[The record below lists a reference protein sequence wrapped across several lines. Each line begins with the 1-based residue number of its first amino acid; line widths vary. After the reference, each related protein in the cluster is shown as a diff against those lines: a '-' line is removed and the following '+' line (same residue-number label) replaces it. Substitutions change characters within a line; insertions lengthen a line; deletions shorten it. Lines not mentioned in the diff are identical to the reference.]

1 LDFLVTHAPILIVAL
16 PLVAAFAIPLV
27 GIMRGADRGRNVFSL
42 VIFGLIAFLVAILA
56 MDVHEVGIRVYTFG
70 ATAPEM
76 AVPHDYMLPV
86 RIMFEVD
93 GMSMFMGIVIT
104 TVAVA
109 ALIYS
114 LHFMKGQTGQS
125 RFYSLMFLLY
135 AGMMGLAFTG
145 DMFNL
150 FVFLEIASIAGAAL
164 AAYRTNMAD
173 AIEGGF
179 KYIVISAISALLVL
193 FAVGILYAQYN
204 VLSIAAIAQYMQGT
218 RTALDMIAL
227 GLLAG
232 AFVMKLA
239 GVPLHMWAPDTYTV
253 APAGT
258 TPMILA
264 ASYTSMYALYRVTF
278 TLYGGLLNTTAIG
291 WIVIIVGV
299 LSMFVGVMMAVHQ
312 TDIKRMMAYHAI
324 SQGGYM
330 LLGVGV
336 GLAVITDPA
345 ALANYG
351 RDAMN
356 GGIFHIINHVFYK
369 ALLFMTA
376 EAIFFR
382 IGTRDT
388 NIMGGLARNMKWTTA
403 FYIIGALAI
412 SGIPPFNGFA
422 SKLLIYETVL
432 KFSPVLS
439 VIAMFVSLVTLAS
452 FAKVFYSAFT
462 GPPMP
467 AYKEVKEVP
476 RSMIIGM
483 SILAVLIIFF
493 GIFPGL
499 IVDTIVAPATNALI
513 NQAGY
518 INAVMGAVP

>member
-1 LDFLVTHAPILIVAL
+1 MDFLTTNSPALIVAL
-16 PLVAAFAIPLV
+16 PLFAAFAIPLISRA
-27 GIMRGADRGRNVFSL
+27 GERTRNTFSL
-42 VIFGLIAFLVAILA
+42 VIFGLISFLVAILA
-56 MDVHEVGIRVYTFG
+56 VNVHSVGIRVYTFG
-70 ATAPEM
+70 ATAAQM
-76 AVPHDYMLPV
+76 ALPHGYMVPV

-93 GMSMFMGIVIT
+93 GMSMFMGIIVT
-104 TVAVA
+104 TVALA

-114 LHFMKGQTGQS
+114 LQFMKGRTGQA
-125 RFYSLMFLLY
+125 RFYSLMMLLY

-173 AIEGGF
+173 AVEGGF
-179 KYIVISAISALLVL
+179 KYIVISAVSALLVL
-193 FAVGILYAQYN
+193 FAIGILYAQYD
-204 VLSIAAIAQYMQGT
+204 VLSIAALAHFMQYT
-218 RTALDMIAL
+218 PLDMIAL
-227 GLLAG
+227 ALLVG
-232 AFVMKLA
+232 ALVMKLA

-264 ASYTSMYALYRVTF
+264 ASYISMYALYRVTF
-278 TLYGGLLNTTAIG
+278 TMYGGLINTTAIG
-291 WIVIIVGV
+291 WVVIIVGV

-312 TDIKRMMAYHAI
+312 TDIKRMMAYHAV

-336 GLAVITDPA
+336 CLAVITDPA
-345 ALANYG
+345 ALASYG

-388 NIMGGLARNMKWTTA
+388 NKMGGLARNMKWTA
-403 FYIIGALAI
+403 GFYIIGALAI

-422 SKLLIYETVL
+422 SKLLIYESVL

-467 AYKEVKEVP
+467 AYEGVKEVP
-476 RSMIIGM
+476 KSMIVGM

-493 GIFPGL
+493 GLFPGL

-513 NQAGY
+513 DQASY

>member
-1 LDFLVTHAPILIVAL
+1 MDFLTTNSPALIVAI
-16 PLVAAFAIPLV
+16 PLVAAFIIPLINRT
-27 GIMRGADRGRNVFSL
+27 GDRVRNTFTIAVFA
-42 VIFGLIAFLVAILA
+42 LISFLVAILA
-56 MDVHEVGIRVYTFG
+56 VNIHTVGIRIYTFG
-70 ATAPEM
+70 ATAADL
-76 AVPHDYMLPV
+76 AVPQGYIVPV
-86 RIMFEVD
+86 RIIFEVD
-93 GMSMFMGIVIT
+93 AMSIFMGIIV
-104 TVAVA
+104 TVVTLA

-114 LHFMKGQTGQS
+114 LHFLKGKTGQG
-125 RFYSLMFLLY
+125 RFYALMMLLY

-164 AAYRTNMAD
+164 ASYRTNLAD
-173 AIEGGF
+173 AVEGGF
-179 KYIVISAISALLVL
+179 KYIVISAVSALLVL
-193 FAVGILYAQYN
+193 FAIGLLYAQYD
-204 VLSIAAIAQYMQGT
+204 VLSIAAIAHFIQYT
-218 RTALDMIAL
+218 HLDMIAL
-227 GLLAG
+227 GLLGA

-253 APAGT
+253 APAGS

-264 ASYTSMYALYRVTF
+264 ASYMSMYALYRVTF
-278 TLYGGLLNTTAIG
+278 TIYGGFINTGAIG
-291 WIVIIVGV
+291 WTVIIIGL
-299 LSMFVGVMMAVHQ
+299 LSMFIGVMMAVHQ

-330 LLGVGV
+330 LLGLGV
-336 GLAVITDPA
+336 GLAVIADPA
-345 ALANYG
+345 ALASYG

-369 ALLFMTA
+369 ALLFMAA

-388 NIMGGLARNMKWTTA
+388 NKMGGLARNMKWTA
-403 FYIIGALAI
+403 GFYIIGALAI
-412 SGIPPFNGFA
+412 AGIPPFNGFA
-422 SKLLIYETVL
+422 SKLLIYESVL
-432 KFSPVLS
+432 KFNPVLA

-476 RSMIIGM
+476 RSLIVGM
-483 SILAVLIIFF
+483 SILAVLCIFF
-493 GIFPGL
+493 GLFPGL
-499 IVDTIVAPATNALI
+499 IVNTIVAPATDALI
-513 NQAGY
+513 NHASY
-518 INAVMGAVP
+518 ITAVMGAVP

>member
-1 LDFLVTHAPILIVAL
+1 LDFLITHSPALIVAL
-16 PLVAAFAIPLV
+16 PLVAAFAIPLISIKWA
-27 GIMRGADRGRNVFSL
+27 GDRVRNTFVL
-42 VIFGLIAFLVAILA
+42 AIFGLITFLVAILA
-56 MDVHEVGIRVYTFG
+56 VDVHSVGIRVYTFG
-70 ATAPEM
+70 ATAADLALPGGYT
-76 AVPHDYMLPV
+76 VPV

-93 GMSMFMGIVIT
+93 GMSMFMG
-104 TVAVA
+104 
-109 ALIYS
+109 
-114 LHFMKGQTGQS
+114 
-125 RFYSLMFLLY
+125 
-135 AGMMGLAFTG
+135 FTG

-150 FVFLEIASIAGAAL
+150 FVFLEIASIAGAGL

-173 AIEGGF
+173 AVEGGF
-179 KYIVISAISALLVL
+179 KYIVISAVSALLVL
-193 FAVGILYAQYN
+193 FAIGILYAQYN
-204 VLSIAAIAQYMQGT
+204 VLSIAALAHYMQYT
-218 RTALDMIAL
+218 TLDMMAL
-227 GLLAG
+227 GLLGG
-232 AFVMKLA
+232 AFVIKLA

-278 TLYGGLLNTTAIG
+278 SLYGGHIDTTAIG

-299 LSMFVGVMMAVHQ
+299 LSMFIGVMMAVHQ

-336 GLAVITDPA
+336 GLAVIADPA

-351 RDAMN
+351 RDAIN

-388 NIMGGLARNMKWTTA
+388 NKMGGLARNMKWTTA

-412 SGIPPFNGFA
+412 SGIPPLNGFA
-422 SKLLIYETVL
+422 SKLLIYESVL
-432 KFSPVLS
+432 KFNPVLA

-452 FAKVFYSAFT
+452 FTKVFYSAFT
-462 GPPMP
+462 GPEMP

-476 RSMIIGM
+476 KSMIIGM
-483 SILAVLIIFF
+483 AILAACVIFF
-493 GIFPGL
+493 GLFPGL
-499 IVDTIVAPATNALI
+499 IVKTIVAPATNALI
-513 NQAGY
+513 NQASY
-518 INAVMGAVP
+518 IGAVMGAVP

>member
-1 LDFLVTHAPILIVAL
+1 LDFLTTNSPALIVAL
-16 PLVAAFAIPLV
+16 PLFAAFAIPLISRA
-27 GIMRGADRGRNVFSL
+27 GERTRNTFSL
-42 VIFGLIAFLVAILA
+42 VIFGLISFLVAILA
-56 MDVHEVGIRVYTFG
+56 VNVHSVGIRVYTFG
-70 ATAPEM
+70 ATAAQM
-76 AVPHDYMLPV
+76 ALPHGYMVPV

-93 GMSMFMGIVIT
+93 GMSMFMGIIVT
-104 TVAVA
+104 TVALA

-114 LHFMKGQTGQS
+114 LQFMKGRTGQA
-125 RFYSLMFLLY
+125 RFYSLMMLLY

-173 AIEGGF
+173 AVEGGF
-179 KYIVISAISALLVL
+179 KYIVISAVSALLVL
-193 FAVGILYAQYN
+193 FAIGILYAQYD
-204 VLSIAAIAQYMQGT
+204 VLSIAALAHFMQYT
-218 RTALDMIAL
+218 PLDMIAL
-227 GLLAG
+227 ALLVG
-232 AFVMKLA
+232 ALVMKLA

-264 ASYTSMYALYRVTF
+264 ASYISMYALYRVTF
-278 TLYGGLLNTTAIG
+278 TMYGGLINTTAIG
-291 WIVIIVGV
+291 WVVIIVGV

-312 TDIKRMMAYHAI
+312 TDIKRMMAYHAV

-336 GLAVITDPA
+336 CLAVITDPA
-345 ALANYG
+345 ALASYG

-388 NIMGGLARNMKWTTA
+388 NKMGGLARNMKWTA
-403 FYIIGALAI
+403 GFYIIGALAI

-422 SKLLIYETVL
+422 SKLLIYESVL

-467 AYKEVKEVP
+467 AYEGVKEVP
-476 RSMIIGM
+476 KSMIVGM

-493 GIFPGL
+493 GLFPGL

-513 NQAGY
+513 DQASY

>member
-1 LDFLVTHAPILIVAL
+1 MDSLIYHSPILIVAL
-16 PLVAAFAIPLV
+16 PLVAAFAILLISRAGYRV
-27 GIMRGADRGRNVFSL
+27 RSTFSL
-42 VIFGLIAFLVAILA
+42 VIFGLVTFLVAVLA
-56 MDVHEVGIRVYTFG
+56 VDVHSVGIRVYTFG
-70 ATAPEM
+70 ATAAELALPGG
-76 AVPHDYMLPV
+76 YMVPV
-86 RIMFEVD
+86 RIMFQVD
-93 GMSMFMGIVIT
+93 GMSIFMGIIIT
-104 TVAVA
+104 TVTLA

-114 LHFMKGQTGQS
+114 IHFMKEQTGQA
-125 RFYSLMFLLY
+125 RFYSLMMLLY

-173 AIEGGF
+173 ALEGGF
-179 KYIVISAISALLVL
+179 KYIVVSAISALMVL
-193 FAVGILYAQYN
+193 FAIGILYSQYN
-204 VLSIAAIAQYMQGT
+204 VLSIAALANYMQYT
-218 RTALDMIAL
+218 TLDMIAL
-227 GLLAG
+227 GLLGG

-264 ASYTSMYALYRVTF
+264 ASYTSMYALYRITF
-278 TLYGGLLNTTAIG
+278 TLYGAHIDSTAIG
-291 WIVIIVGV
+291 WIVIVVGV

-336 GLAVITDPA
+336 GLAVLANPV
-345 ALANYG
+345 ALASYG
-351 RDAMN
+351 RDAIN
-356 GGIFHIINHVFYK
+356 GGVFHIINHVFYK

-388 NIMGGLARNMKWTTA
+388 NKMGGLARNMKWTAA

-432 KFSPVLS
+432 QFNPVLA

-452 FAKVFYSAFT
+452 FVKVFYSAFT
-462 GPPMP
+462 GPEMP
-467 AYKEVKEVP
+467 AYREVREVP
-476 RSMIIGM
+476 KSMIIGM
-483 SILAVLIIFF
+483 AILAACVIFF
-493 GIFPGL
+493 GLFPGL
-499 IVDTIVAPATNALI
+499 IVDKIVAPATEALI
-513 NQAGY
+513 NQAPY